1 MEKKTLVRK
10 GRCYLYAQGPDK
22 DEWFISANSI
32 LYVKDGCTLE
42 YDLPNG
48 ISTIARQIGFMGKRF
63 SASGMQRGYAF
74 FCLATELGRF
84 RQ

>member
-32 LYVKDGCTLE
+32 LYVKDGCT
-42 YDLPNG
+42 
-48 ISTIARQIGFMGKRF
+48 
-63 SASGMQRGYAF
+63 
-74 FCLATELGRF
+74 F
-84 RQ
+84 RI